1 MKKRK
6 SLQVIV
12 HCNEF
17 ESKLAFIESSGL
29 GRIKYKL
36 PMINACVVEIEESK
50 LENIKE
56 LEGVISVELD
66 THITAQMNRVSD
78 IIESKWA
85 HKQNI
90 TGKGVGVAIVDTGV
104 SLHKDFIDRKNRV
117 VAFKDFIHG
126 RIEP

>member
-1 MKKRK
+1 
-6 SLQVIV
+6 
-12 HCNEF
+12 
-17 ESKLAFIESSGL
+17 
-29 GRIKYKL
+29 
-36 PMINACVVEIEESK
+36 MINACVVEIEESK

-117 VAFKDFIHG
+117 VAL
-126 RIEP
+126 RILFMAE